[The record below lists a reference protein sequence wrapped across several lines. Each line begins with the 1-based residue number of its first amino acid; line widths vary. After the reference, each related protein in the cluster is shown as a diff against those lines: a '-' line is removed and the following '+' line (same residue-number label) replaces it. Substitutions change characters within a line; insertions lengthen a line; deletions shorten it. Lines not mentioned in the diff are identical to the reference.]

1 MNEIIHELKQKE
13 KEKIEHRHD
22 ELVQEMEE
30 KKEEM
35 KQHRS
40 AASRFFHSLFNISD
54 DQMTYDE
61 IDRMMYENTIIHG
74 PNMWILM
81 MATFI
86 ASIGLNVNST
96 AVIIGAMLVSPL
108 MSGIMTMG
116 YSLAVRDVSLLLRAL
131 GRFGVQVTISLV
143 TSTIYFLISPL
154 SEATTEMIART
165 SPTIWDVLIAT
176 FGGIAGAIGNTR
188 NKKSNV
194 IPGVA
199 IATALMPP
207 LCTAGYGIATGQS
220 QFFLGAGYL
229 FLINTMFISLA
240 TMIMTLIMGV
250 PYHRSISKRGQKTI
264 NRVIFAVSMIVI
276 IPSIMIGA
284 RTVYDSV
291 ISASITRYLS
301 EQFTFDNTTVVK
313 TETDIRDK
321 QITVSLVGNTI
332 APDVVSRL
340 EESLSDYGLEDFKL
354 KVTQN
359 SAIIPNDGEN
369 GDKITMAIQEKTIN
383 DLQTELDSKDEELDE
398 KDKQLES
405 LQEQLDGYSSQV
417 SASAK
422 MSELGSR
429 LSQVFTYLSDISC
442 GTMTSSEGD
451 YVLLTAVS
459 SKKLSNEELATI
471 ENYLKTE
478 TGSEKVTVQITQ
490 PKK

>member
-1 MNEIIHELKQKE
+1 MNEIIHELKAKE
-13 KEKIEHRHD
+13 KEKIEKRHD
-22 ELVQEMEE
+22 ELVHQMEE
-30 KKEEM
+30 KREEM
-35 KQHRS
+35 KKKRS
-40 AASRFFHSLFNISD
+40 GLSNFFHSIFNISD
-54 DQMTYDE
+54 DQMSYDE
-61 IDRMMYENTIIHG
+61 IDRMMFENTIIHG

-131 GRFGVQVTISLV
+131 GRFSVQVAISLI

-220 QFFLGAGYL
+220 QFFFGAGYL

-276 IPSIMIGA
+276 IPSIIIGA

-291 ISASITRYLS
+291 ISANITRYLG
-301 EQFTFDNTTVVK
+301 EQFSFDNTTVVK
-313 TETDIRDK
+313 TETDIREK
-321 QITVSLVGNTI
+321 MITVSLVGNTI
-332 APDVVSRL
+332 EPDVIDKL
-340 EESLSDYGLEDFKL
+340 KESLSDYGLEDFSL

-359 SAIIPNDGEN
+359 SAIIPDSGEN

-383 DLQTELDSKDEELDE
+383 DLQAELDE
-398 KDKQLES
+398 KDEEIDKLKSEIDDYQ
-405 LQEQLDGYSSQV
+405 SQI
-417 SASAK
+417 SESAK
-422 MSELGSR
+422 MSELDKKIGE
-429 LSQVFTYLSDISC
+429 VFTYLSDISC
-442 GTMTSSEGD
+442 GTLTNSGGD
-451 YVLLTAVS
+451 QTVLFAKAERKLTD
-459 SKKLSNEELATI
+459 EEIKTI
-471 ENYLKTE
+471 ENYIRNE
-478 TGSEKVTVQITQ
+478 TGTEKVYLQIEQ

>member
-1 MNEIIHELKQKE
+1 MTDNRLN
-13 KEKIEHRHD
+13 EKIEERH
-22 ELVQEMEE
+22 EQLVAEMEE
-30 KKEEM
+30 KKEEL
-35 KQHRS
+35 KKRRS
-40 AASRFFHSLFNISD
+40 VMSNVFHSIFNIYD
-54 DQMTYDE
+54 DQMSYDE

-131 GRFGVQVTISLV
+131 GRFGVQVLISLT
-143 TSTIYFLISPL
+143 TSTIYFMISPL
-154 SEATTEMIART
+154 SEATSEMIART
-165 SPTIWDVLIAT
+165 SPTLWDVLIAT

-220 QFFLGAGYL
+220 QFFIGAGYL

-276 IPSIMIGA
+276 IPSVIIGA

-291 ISASITRYLS
+291 ISANISRYLS

-313 TETDIRDK
+313 TETDQREK
-321 QITVSLVGNTI
+321 LITVSLVGNTI
-332 APDVVSRL
+332 SPEIEQKL
-340 EESLSDYGLEDFKL
+340 EDSLSDYGLSDFTL

-359 SAIIPNDGEN
+359 ASIIPDGEN
-369 GDKITMAIQEKTIN
+369 GDMITIAIQENTIN
-383 DLQTELDSKDEELDE
+383 ELQAQLDEKDEEL
-398 KDKQLES
+398 ES
-405 LQEQLDGYSSQV
+405 LKKTVEGYEDSAASWAELTNISSKV
-417 SASAK
+417 TS
-422 MSELGSR
+422 
-429 LSQVFTYLSDISC
+429 VFTYLPDVSC
-442 GTMTSSEGD
+442 GIMTGEDGEYILLCAASE
-451 YVLLTAVS
+451 
-459 SKKLSNEELATI
+459 KKLTTDELETI
-471 ENYLKTE
+471 ENYLLTQ
-478 TGSEKVTVQITQ
+478 TGLAHARLDITQ

>member
-1 MNEIIHELKQKE
+1 MNEIIHEIKAKE
-13 KEKIEHRHD
+13 KEKIEKQHD
-22 ELVQEMEE
+22 ELVHQMEE
-30 KKEEM
+30 KMEE
-35 KQHRS
+35 KNKKRS
-40 AASRFFHSLFNISD
+40 GVSNFFYSIFNISD
-54 DQMTYDE
+54 DQMSYDE
-61 IDRMMYENTIIHG
+61 IDRMMFENTIIHG

-131 GRFGVQVTISLV
+131 GRFSVQVAISLM

-291 ISASITRYLS
+291 ISANITRYLG
-301 EQFTFDNTTVVK
+301 EQFSFDNTTVVK
-313 TETDIRDK
+313 TETDIREK
-321 QITVSLVGNTI
+321 MITVSLVGNTI
-332 APDVVSRL
+332 EPDVIDKLRD
-340 EESLSDYGLEDFKL
+340 SLSDYGLEDFSL

-359 SAIIPNDGEN
+359 SAIIPDSGEN
-369 GDKITMAIQEKTIN
+369 GDRITMAIQEKTIN
-383 DLQTELDSKDEELDE
+383 DLQTELDEKDEEI
-398 KDKQLES
+398 DKLKSEIDDYQ
-405 LQEQLDGYSSQV
+405 SQI
-417 SASAK
+417 SESAK
-422 MSELGSR
+422 MSELDKKIGE
-429 LSQVFTYLSDISC
+429 VFTYLSDISC
-442 GTMTSSEGD
+442 GTLTNSGGD
-451 YVLLTAVS
+451 QAVLFAKAERKLTD
-459 SKKLSNEELATI
+459 EEIKTI
-471 ENYLKTE
+471 ENYIRNE
-478 TGSEKVTVQITQ
+478 TGTQTVYLQIEQ

>member
-1 MNEIIHELKQKE
+1 MNEIIHELKEKE
-13 KEKIEHRHD
+13 KEKINERHEKLMQD
-22 ELVQEMEE
+22 MQQEKERIE
-30 KKEEM
+30 K
-35 KQHRS
+35 QRS
-40 AASRFFHSLFNISD
+40 AMSGFFYSLFNISD
-54 DQMTYDE
+54 DQMSYDD
-61 IDRMMYENTIIHG
+61 IDKMMYENTIIHG

-116 YSLAVRDVSLLLRAL
+116 YSLAVRDISLLLRAL
-131 GRFGVQVTISLV
+131 GRFGVQVMISLV
-143 TSTIYFLISPL
+143 TSTVYFLISPL

-165 SPTIWDVLIAT
+165 SPTLWDVLIAT

-207 LCTAGYGIATGQS
+207 LCTAGYGIATAQTK
-220 QFFLGAGYL
+220 FLLGAGYL

-264 NRVIFAVSMIVI
+264 NRFIFVVSLIVI
-276 IPSIMIGA
+276 IPSIIIGA

-291 ISASITRYLS
+291 ISANITRYLN
-301 EQFTFDNTTVVK
+301 EQFAFDNTTVVK
-313 TETDIRDK
+313 TETDQREK
-321 QITVSLVGNTI
+321 TITVSLVGNTI
-332 APDVVSRL
+332 APDVIDKL
-340 EESLSDYGLEDFKL
+340 ENSLSDYGLEDFSL

-359 SAIIPNDGEN
+359 SAIIPDGEN
-369 GDKITMAIQEKTIN
+369 ADMITMAIQEKTIN
-383 DLQTELDSKDEELDE
+383 DLQQELDE
-398 KDKQLES
+398 KNSKIDDLSEQVES
-405 LQEQLDGYSSQV
+405 YRSQQAANVDMQAVSSGV
-417 SASAK
+417 K
-422 MSELGSR
+422 D
-429 LSQVFTYLSDISC
+429 VFAYLSNVSC
-442 GTMTSSEGD
+442 GSMTGEQGS
-451 YVLLTAVS
+451 YVMLCAKS
-459 SKKLSNEELATI
+459 SKKLTDDELETI
-471 ENYLKTE
+471 ENYVKSQ
-478 TGSEKVTVQITQ
+478 TGAENVTLQITQ

>member
-1 MNEIIHELKQKE
+1 MNEYIHELKQKE
-13 KEKIEHRHD
+13 KEKIEERHEKLQHEID
-22 ELVQEMEE
+22 E
-30 KKEEM
+30 KKEEA
-35 KQHRS
+35 KRKRS
-40 AASRFFHSLFNISD
+40 ALSNFFYSLFNISD

-131 GRFGVQVTISLV
+131 GRFGVQVIISLT

-165 SPTIWDVLIAT
+165 SPTLWDVLIAT

-207 LCTAGYGIATGQS
+207 LCTAGYGIATGQT

-276 IPSIMIGA
+276 IPSIIIGA

-291 ISASITRYLS
+291 ISASISRYLN
-301 EQFTFDNTTVVK
+301 EQFSFDNTTVVK
-313 TETDIRDK
+313 TETDQREK
-321 QITVSLVGNTI
+321 LITVSLVGNTI
-332 APDVVSRL
+332 EPDVIDKL
-340 EESLSDYGLEDFKL
+340 EESLSDYGLQDFSL

-359 SAIIPNDGEN
+359 ASIIPDDGEN
-369 GDKITMAIQEKTIN
+369 GDRITMAIQEKTIH
-383 DLQTELDSKDEELDE
+383 DLQDQLDE
-398 KDKQLES
+398 KDTQISE
-405 LQEQLDGYSSQV
+405 LQDMIENYQSQV
-417 SASAK
+417 SVSVK
-422 MSELGSR
+422 MSELDTKLTS
-429 LSQVFTYLSDISC
+429 VFTYLSDVSC
-442 GTMTSSEGD
+442 GTMTSADGD
-451 YVLLTAVS
+451 YILLTAS
-459 SKKLSNEELATI
+459 AERKLTEQERETI
-471 ENYLKTE
+471 ENFVRTE
-478 TGSEKVTVQITQ
+478 TGSENVTLQISE

>member
-1 MNEIIHELKQKE
+1 MAEKPNEMTEQRHEYSAQG
-13 KEKIEHRHD
+13 
-22 ELVQEMEE
+22 MEE
-30 KKEEM
+30 KRPGLK
-35 KQHRS
+35 KKRS
-40 AASRFFHSLFNISD
+40 VLSSFFHSIFNIYD
-54 DQMTYDE
+54 DQMTYEE

-116 YSLAVRDVSLLLRAL
+116 YSLAVRDVSLLIRAL
-131 GRFGVQVTISLV
+131 GRFSVQVIISLV

-154 SEATTEMIART
+154 SEATAEMIART
-165 SPTIWDVLIAT
+165 SPTLWDVLIAT

-220 QFFLGAGYL
+220 KFFIGAGYL

-264 NRVIFAVSMIVI
+264 NRVIFTVSMIVI
-276 IPSIMIGA
+276 IPSVFIGG

-291 ISASITRYLS
+291 ISANISRYLN
-301 EQFTFDNTTVVK
+301 EQFNFDNTTIVK
-313 TETDIRDK
+313 TETDQREK
-321 QITVSLVGNTI
+321 LITVSLVGSTI
-332 APDVVSRL
+332 APDVIGRL
-340 EESLSDYGLEDFKL
+340 EGSLGDYGLDGFTL

-359 SAIIPNDGEN
+359 EAIIHDGEN
-369 GDKITMAIQEKTIN
+369 GETITIAVQENTIKE
-383 DLQTELDSKDEELDE
+383 LQTELDE
-398 KDKQLES
+398 KDSELEQLRKELES
-405 LQEQLDGYSSQV
+405 QQEQSENALDTALLRSKVQG
-417 SASAK
+417 
-422 MSELGSR
+422 
-429 LSQVFTYLSDISC
+429 VFTYLSDISV
-442 GTMTSSEGD
+442 GIMTGESAD
-451 YVLLTAVS
+451 HIQLTAVS
-459 SKKLSNEELATI
+459 ERKLTADELKTI
-471 ENYLKTE
+471 ENYLLTE
-478 TGSEKVTVQITQ
+478 TGLEQARLDITQ
-490 PKK
+490 PKN

>member
-1 MNEIIHELKQKE
+1 MTDNRLN
-13 KEKIEHRHD
+13 EKIEERH
-22 ELVQEMEE
+22 EQLVAEMEE
-30 KKEEM
+30 KKEEL
-35 KQHRS
+35 KKRRS
-40 AASRFFHSLFNISD
+40 VMSNVFHSIFNIYD
-54 DQMTYDE
+54 DQMSYDK

-131 GRFGVQVTISLV
+131 GRFGVQVLISLT
-143 TSTIYFLISPL
+143 TSTIYFMISPL
-154 SEATTEMIART
+154 SEATSEMIART
-165 SPTIWDVLIAT
+165 SPTLWDVLIAT

-220 QFFLGAGYL
+220 QFFIGAGYL

-276 IPSIMIGA
+276 IPSVIIGA

-291 ISASITRYLS
+291 ISANISRYLS

-313 TETDIRDK
+313 TETDQREK
-321 QITVSLVGNTI
+321 LITVSLVGNAI
-332 APDVVSRL
+332 SPEIEQKL
-340 EESLSDYGLEDFKL
+340 EDSLSDYGLSDFTL

-359 SAIIPNDGEN
+359 ASIIPDGEN
-369 GDKITMAIQEKTIN
+369 GDMITIAIQENTIN
-383 DLQTELDSKDEELDE
+383 ELQAQLDEKDEEL
-398 KDKQLES
+398 ES
-405 LQEQLDGYSSQV
+405 LKKTVEGYEDSAASWAELTNLSSKV
-417 SASAK
+417 TS
-422 MSELGSR
+422 
-429 LSQVFTYLSDISC
+429 VFTYLSDVSC
-442 GTMTSSEGD
+442 GIMTGEDGEYILLCAASE
-451 YVLLTAVS
+451 
-459 SKKLSNEELATI
+459 KKLTTDELETI
-471 ENYLKTE
+471 ENYLLTQ
-478 TGSEKVTVQITQ
+478 TGLAHARLDITQ

>member
-1 MNEIIHELKQKE
+1 MTDNRLN
-13 KEKIEHRHD
+13 EKIEERH
-22 ELVQEMEE
+22 EQLVAEMEE
-30 KKEEM
+30 KKEEL
-35 KQHRS
+35 KKRRS
-40 AASRFFHSLFNISD
+40 VMSNVFHSIFNIYD
-54 DQMTYDE
+54 DQMSYDE

-131 GRFGVQVTISLV
+131 GRFGVQVLISLT
-143 TSTIYFLISPL
+143 TSTIYFMISPL
-154 SEATTEMIART
+154 SEATSEMIART
-165 SPTIWDVLIAT
+165 SPTLWDVLIAT

-220 QFFLGAGYL
+220 QFFIGAGYL

-276 IPSIMIGA
+276 IPSVIIGA

-291 ISASITRYLS
+291 ISANISRYLS

-313 TETDIRDK
+313 TETDQREK
-321 QITVSLVGNTI
+321 LITVSLVGNTI
-332 APDVVSRL
+332 SPEIEQKL
-340 EESLSDYGLEDFKL
+340 EDSLSDYGLSDFTL

-359 SAIIPNDGEN
+359 ASIIPDGEN
-369 GDKITMAIQEKTIN
+369 GDMITIAIQENTIN
-383 DLQTELDSKDEELDE
+383 KLQAQLDEKDEEL
-398 KDKQLES
+398 ES
-405 LQEQLDGYSSQV
+405 LKKTVEGYEDSAESWAELTNLSSKV
-417 SASAK
+417 TS
-422 MSELGSR
+422 
-429 LSQVFTYLSDISC
+429 VFTYLSDVSC
-442 GTMTSSEGD
+442 GIMTGEDGEYILLCAASE
-451 YVLLTAVS
+451 
-459 SKKLSNEELATI
+459 KKLTTDELETI
-471 ENYLKTE
+471 ENYLLTQ
-478 TGSEKVTVQITQ
+478 TGLAHARLDITQ

>member
-1 MNEIIHELKQKE
+1 MNEIIHELKRKE
-13 KEKIEHRHD
+13 KEAAD
-22 ELVQEMEE
+22 EVKQDIQE
-30 KKEEM
+30 K
-35 KQHRS
+35 RS
-40 AASRFFHSLFNISD
+40 AAGRFFYSLFNIHD
-54 DQMTYDE
+54 DQMSYED

-131 GRFGVQVTISLV
+131 GRFSVQVIISLV

-165 SPTIWDVLIAT
+165 SPTLWDVLIAT

-207 LCTAGYGIATGQS
+207 LCTAGYGIATAQTK
-220 QFFLGAGYL
+220 FLLGAGYL

-264 NRVIFAVSMIVI
+264 NRVIFTVSLIVI
-276 IPSIMIGA
+276 IPSLFIGA

-291 ISASITRYLS
+291 IDANITRYLN

-313 TETDIRDK
+313 TETDMSDK
-321 QITVSLVGNTI
+321 SITVSLVGNTI
-332 APDVVSRL
+332 SPDVIDKL
-340 EESLSDYGLEDFKL
+340 EESLSEYGLGDFTL

-359 SAIIPNDGEN
+359 SAIIPDDGEN
-369 GDKITMAIQEKTIN
+369 GDRITMAIQEKTIN
-383 DLQTELDSKDEELDE
+383 DLQTQLDE
-398 KDKQLES
+398 KDEKISELDTQLSELNKQIDE
-405 LQEQLDGYSSQV
+405 YNSQTTD
-417 SASAK
+417 SAK
-422 MSELGSR
+422 MSELGKK
-429 LSQVFTYLSDISC
+429 LGDVFTYLSDISC
-442 GTMTSSEGD
+442 GTMTGAEGD
-451 YVLLTAVS
+451 YILLSAKS
-459 SKKLSNEELATI
+459 SKKLTDEEVQTI
-471 ENYLKTE
+471 ENFIKSE
-478 TGSEKVTVQITQ
+478 TGTKEVKLQITQ

>member
-1 MNEIIHELKQKE
+1 MNEIIHELKRKE
-13 KEKIEHRHD
+13 KEAAD
-22 ELVQEMEE
+22 EVKQDIQE
-30 KKEEM
+30 K
-35 KQHRS
+35 RS
-40 AASRFFHSLFNISD
+40 AAGRFFYSLFNIHD
-54 DQMTYDE
+54 DQMSYDD

-116 YSLAVRDVSLLLRAL
+116 YSLAVRNVSLLLRAL
-131 GRFGVQVTISLV
+131 GRFSVQVIISLV

-165 SPTIWDVLIAT
+165 SPTLWDVLIAT

-207 LCTAGYGIATGQS
+207 LCTAGYGIATVQS
-220 QFFLGAGYL
+220 KFLLGAGYL

-264 NRVIFAVSMIVI
+264 NRVIFTVSLIVI
-276 IPSIMIGA
+276 IPSLFIGA

-291 ISASITRYLS
+291 INANITRYLN
-301 EQFTFDNTTVVK
+301 EQFAFDNTTVVK
-313 TETDIRDK
+313 TDTDLREKTIA
-321 QITVSLVGNTI
+321 VSLVGNTV
-332 APDVVSRL
+332 APDVVEKL
-340 EESLSDYGLEDFKL
+340 EESLSDYGLADFKL

-359 SAIIPNDGEN
+359 SAIIPDGEN
-369 GDKITMAIQEKTIN
+369 NDKITMAIQEKTIN
-383 DLQTELDSKDEELDE
+383 DLQSQLDE
-398 KDKQLES
+398 KDEKISELDTQISELNEQIES
-405 LQEQLDGYSSQV
+405 YNSQV

-422 MSELGSR
+422 MSELNQKLAG
-429 LSQVFTYLSDISC
+429 VFTYLSDISC
-442 GTMTSSEGD
+442 GTMTNADGD
-451 YVLLTAVS
+451 YILLSAKASRKLTAD
-459 SKKLSNEELATI
+459 ELETI
-471 ENYLKTE
+471 ENYIKSE
-478 TGSEKVTVQITQ
+478 TGTDSVTLQITQ